1 MKTAI
6 VVMDL
11 GDEKWIKDYYNE
23 YEANNYFVQYLNQ
36 RLIDLKKEGL
46 ILIEVNYGGGR
57 HNLITVDF
65 DFSTLSEKDFCA
77 YIIDNN
83 IDHLIYA
90 GLHYPTCINNARALS
105 SFRVKKKIK
114 DLKVSIAVQLTRS
127 LEKNYFRPLEY
138 NSEHIDI
145 KKIML

>member
-46 ILIEVNYGGGR
+46 ILIEVNYGDGR

-90 GLHYPTCINNARALS
+90 GLHYPICINNARALS

-127 LEKNYFRPLEY
+127 LEKNYFQPLEY